1 MKYLYHKHPDSE
13 TKGISQ
19 KGVKRWQE
27 TEDGADHLETVSSG
41 CGKAVVPMNTQ
52 QLWLPAQIK
61 AVNIPMQ
68 VEAELRRTCPW
79 LRSQWQI
86 IALEEK
92 EPALCR
98 V

>member
-1 MKYLYHKHPDSE
+1 MARDRGWGGPLRNS
-13 TKGISQ
+13 
-19 KGVKRWQE
+19 VFWVWQ
-27 TEDGADHLETVSSG
+27 GF
-41 CGKAVVPMNTQ
+41 VPMNTQ

-79 LRSQWQI
+79 LRSQWQM
-86 IALEEK
+86 IALEEE
-92 EPALCR
+92 EPVLCR